1 MLAVG
6 AASSDG
12 GCRKRRSSVVAAL
25 PLAVVRSA
33 STRRPHGAYP
43 ICGHAPAAFLL
54 RDSRHVTTVC
64 ARGRSPAV
72 RQPFY
77 DACPT
82 CCQIQAWVSS
92 SHPRVSV
99 ALRPFAGP
107 AHSGRHRKPASDRP
121 GAVPA
126 RPISPFRRVYRIA
139 DPRYPARR
147 RRVACSERAV
157 RFPLTVPDRSVPRSD
172 HGRSTHGHSER
183 GARKAAF
190 GQARVAELG

>member
-43 ICGHAPAAFLL
+43 ICDHAPAAFLL

-92 SHPRVSV
+92 SHPTVSV

-107 AHSGRHRKPASDRP
+107 AHSGRHREPASDRP
-121 GAVPA
+121 GSVPA
-126 RPISPFRRVYRIA
+126 RPISPFQA
-139 DPRYPARR
+139 CLPHPRLP
-147 RRVACSERAV
+147 
-157 RFPLTVPDRSVPRSD
+157 VPRK
-172 HGRSTHGHSER
+172 RPWMI
-183 GARKAAF
+183 
-190 GQARVAELG
+190 